1 MLQFSK
7 LKCESNITTVVPSG
21 LSVPAVPPHIPCVWI
36 RNCSEVEANRSNE
49 IRAPLNEKR
58 LGTQLDTGCPYCC
71 IFRFFHSTLQLALS
85 QAKSDYGSEAVQG
98 SLQKAKWKSLHQIFF
113 SYPATS
119 SGSAPWN
126 TPHTLLCSL
135 SPGRSTRN
143 LYSRLWKNN
152 FVACTQPL
160 HCFRYHELKQ
170 THVLIESLDH
180 RIRPSSLRTKN

>member
-113 SYPATS
+113 SYPARATELVKVRS
-119 SGSAPWN
+119 KERRRNWYGSRK
-126 TPHTLLCSL
+126 TH
-135 SPGRSTRN
+135 
-143 LYSRLWKNN
+143 WK
-152 FVACTQPL
+152 
-160 HCFRYHELKQ
+160 
-170 THVLIESLDH
+170 
-180 RIRPSSLRTKN
+180 PSETVQFAFG

>member
-113 SYPATS
+113 PILQPPQVLHPETHHTHSC
-119 SGSAPWN
+119 AP
-126 TPHTLLCSL
+126 
-135 SPGRSTRN
+135 SPQDG
-143 LYSRLWKNN
+143 
-152 FVACTQPL
+152 Q
-160 HCFRYHELKQ
+160 
-170 THVLIESLDH
+170 HVIYILGYEKTIL
-180 RIRPSSLRTKN
+180 